1 MAFDSNQL
9 FNTGVTAITAD
20 GQSSGLTVGPG
31 EHDIEI
37 DVQARS
43 GTSPTMDIK
52 VQEYNGS
59 SWVDL
64 AVFPQM
70 TAVGQWHRKVRT
82 NYDQLRLSNQIS
94 FTLFTLA
101 GRLNSSVSPSPV
113 RDTSSPVTHVSS
125 NAVWI
130 AP

>member
-9 FNTGVTAITAD
+9 FNDGSSAVTAD

-37 DVQARS
+37 DVQAKS

-59 SWVDL
+59 AWVDL

-82 NYDQLRLSNQIS
+82 AYDQIRLDYNVGGTSPS
-94 FTLFTLA
+94 FTLVA
-101 GRLNSSVSPSPV
+101 GITRGVV
-113 RDTSSPVTHVSS
+113 K
-125 NAVWI
+125 
-130 AP
+130 

>member
-1 MAFDSNQL
+1 MFDSDQL
-9 FNTGVTAITAD
+9 FNTGVTAVTAD

-31 EHDIEI
+31 AHDIEVV
-37 DVQARS
+37 VQAKS

-70 TAVGQWHRKVRT
+70 TAVGQWHRKVYT
-82 NYDQLRLSNQIS
+82 EYDQIRLDYNVGG
-94 FTLFTLA
+94 T
-101 GRLNSSVSPSPV
+101 SPSFNLV
-113 RDTSSPVTHVSS
+113 AGLTRG
-125 NAVWI
+125 I
-130 AP
+130 K